1 MKNWRSISSIKEKNG
16 KMSYS
21 EKGDHNMF
29 GRKKRKPLRQLITNK
44 EPKSRIAE
52 QYRNI
57 RTNIEFTSVDNH
69 IRSIIVTSADPGD
82 GKTTT
87 ISNLAVVFGQ
97 QGKKVLLIGADLR
110 KPTLQNLF
118 AAHNPNG
125 LTNLLSGQASFV
137 QCIQKTDIENVY
149 VMSAGPIPPNPAE
162 LLGYRKMD
170 EVLLEAYKM
179 FDIVL
184 IDTPPV
190 LAVTDA
196 QILAN
201 KCDGVVL
208 VARSE
213 KTEKDKLIKAKQI
226 LDKASGKLLGVIL
239 NDKKEEQEQY
249 GYY

>member
-1 MKNWRSISSIKEKNG
+1 M
-16 KMSYS
+16 YS
-21 EKGDHNMF
+21 
-29 GRKKRKPLRQLITNK
+29 
-44 EPKSRIAE
+44 
-52 QYRNI
+52 
-57 RTNIEFTSVDNH
+57 
-69 IRSIIVTSADPGD
+69 
-82 GKTTT
+82 
-87 ISNLAVVFGQ
+87 
-97 QGKKVLLIGADLR
+97 
-110 KPTLQNLF
+110 
-118 AAHNPNG
+118 
-125 LTNLLSGQASFV
+125 
-137 QCIQKTDIENVY
+137 KTDIENVY

-239 NDKKEEQEQY
+239 NDKREEQEQY

>member
-1 MKNWRSISSIKEKNG
+1 
-16 KMSYS
+16 
-21 EKGDHNMF
+21 MF
-29 GRKKRKPLRQLITNK
+29 GRKKRKSIRQLITHQ
-44 EPKSRIAE
+44 EPKSRITE

-69 IRSIIVTSADPGD
+69 IRSIMVTSANPGD

-87 ISNLAVVFGQ
+87 VSNLAVVFGQ
-97 QGKKVLLIGADLR
+97 QGKKVLVVGADLR
-110 KPTLQNLF
+110 KPSIQDLF
-118 AAHNPNG
+118 AAHASNG
-125 LTNLLSGQASFV
+125 LTNVLSGQTNV
-137 QCIQKTDIENVY
+137 MQCIQKTDIENVY
-149 VMSAGPIPPNPAE
+149 VMASGPIPPNPAE
-162 LLGYRKMD
+162 LLGNRVMD
-170 EVLLEAYKM
+170 EVLLEAYNM

-201 KCDGVVL
+201 KCDGVIL
-208 VARSE
+208 VVRSE
-213 KTEKDKLIKAKQI
+213 KTEKDKIVKTKQI
-226 LDKASGKLLGVIL
+226 LDKASGKILGVVL

>member
-1 MKNWRSISSIKEKNG
+1 
-16 KMSYS
+16 
-21 EKGDHNMF
+21 MF
-29 GRKKRKPLRQLITNK
+29 RRKKRKPLRQLITHK

-69 IRSIIVTSADPGD
+69 IRSIIVTSVDPGD

-87 ISNLAVVFGQ
+87 IANLAVVFGQ

-118 AAHNPNG
+118 AAYSPNG
-125 LTNLLSGQASFV
+125 LTNLLSGQTSFV

-190 LAVTDA
+190 MAVTDA

-213 KTEKDKLIKAKQI
+213 KTEKDKLIKVKQI

-239 NDKKEEQEQY
+239 NDKREEQEPY

>member
-1 MKNWRSISSIKEKNG
+1 
-16 KMSYS
+16 
-21 EKGDHNMF
+21 MF
-29 GRKKRKPLRQLITNK
+29 GRKKRKPIRQLITHQ
-44 EPKSRIAE
+44 EPKSRITE

-69 IRSIIVTSADPGD
+69 IRSIMVTSANPGD

-87 ISNLAVVFGQ
+87 VANLAVVFGQ
-97 QGKKVLLIGADLR
+97 QGKKVLVIGADLR
-110 KPTLQNLF
+110 KPSIQDLF
-118 AAHNPNG
+118 AVHTSNG
-125 LTNLLSGQASFV
+125 LTNVLSGQTNV
-137 QCIQKTDIENVY
+137 MQCIQKTDIENVY
-149 VMSAGPIPPNPAE
+149 VMASGPIPPNPAE
-162 LLGYRKMD
+162 LLGNRVMD
-170 EVLLEAYKM
+170 EVLLEAYNM

-201 KCDGVVL
+201 KCDGIVL
-208 VARSE
+208 VVRSE
-213 KTEKDKLIKAKQI
+213 KTEKDKIVKTKQI
-226 LDKASGKLLGVIL
+226 LDKASGKILGVVL

>member
-1 MKNWRSISSIKEKNG
+1 
-16 KMSYS
+16 
-21 EKGDHNMF
+21 MF
-29 GRKKRKPLRQLITNK
+29 GRKKRKPLRQLITHK
-44 EPKSRIAE
+44 EPKSRITE

-69 IRSIIVTSADPGD
+69 VRSIIVTSADPGD

-87 ISNLAVVFGQ
+87 IANLAVVFGQ

-110 KPTLQNLF
+110 KPTIQNLF
-118 AAHNPNG
+118 AIHSSNG
-125 LTNLLSGQASFV
+125 LTNLLSGQAKLM

-149 VMSAGPIPPNPAE
+149 LMAAGPIPPNPAE
-162 LLGYRKMD
+162 LLGSRAMD
-170 EVLLEAYKM
+170 EALLEAYSM
-179 FDIVL
+179 FDIIL

-201 KCDGVVL
+201 KSDGIVL
-208 VARSE
+208 VVRSE
-213 KTEKDKLIKAKQI
+213 KTEKDKIVKAKQI
-226 LDKASGKLLGVIL
+226 LDKASGKLLGVVL
-239 NDKKEEQEQY
+239 NDKREEKEQY

>member
-1 MKNWRSISSIKEKNG
+1 
-16 KMSYS
+16 
-21 EKGDHNMF
+21 MF
-29 GRKKRKPLRQLITNK
+29 GRKKRKPLRQLITHK

-69 IRSIIVTSADPGD
+69 IRSIIVTSVDPGD

-87 ISNLAVVFGQ
+87 IANLAVVFGQ

-118 AAHNPNG
+118 AAYSPNG
-125 LTNLLSGQASFV
+125 LTNLLSGQTSFV

-190 LAVTDA
+190 MAVTDA

-213 KTEKDKLIKAKQI
+213 KTEKDKLIKVKQI

-239 NDKKEEQEQY
+239 NDKREEQESY

>member
-1 MKNWRSISSIKEKNG
+1 
-16 KMSYS
+16 
-21 EKGDHNMF
+21 MF
-29 GRKKRKPLRQLITNK
+29 GRKKRKPLRQLITHK
-44 EPKSRIAE
+44 EPKSRITE

-69 IRSIIVTSADPGD
+69 VRSIIVTSADPGD

-110 KPTLQNLF
+110 KPTIQNLF
-118 AAHNPNG
+118 TIHSSNG
-125 LTNLLSGQASFV
+125 LTNLLSGQAKLM
-137 QCIQKTDIENVY
+137 QCIQKNRYRERILNGST
-149 VMSAGPIPPNPAE
+149 PNPAE
-162 LLGYRKMD
+162 LLGSRAMD
-170 EVLLEAYKM
+170 EALLEAYNM
-179 FDIVL
+179 FDIIL

-201 KCDGVVL
+201 KCDGIVL
-208 VARSE
+208 VVRSE
-213 KTEKDKLIKAKQI
+213 KTEKDKIVKAKQI
-226 LDKASGKLLGVIL
+226 LDKASGKLLGVVL
-239 NDKKEEQEQY
+239 NDKREEKEQY